1 MLYSS
6 PLRPVFV
13 PVAETFYHSYHSDV
27 RLKPHQY
34 EYTKDMIQKSVF
46 DAGPQ
51 PTDIP
56 LAEKVRPRELDLIQG
71 QEKLL
76 ARGSTLRLMV
86 ERDDYGSFILWGPP
100 GTGKTTIAKLIE
112 QKTAHRFCAFSA
124 VLSKIADVKK
134 LMERANQIH
143 RHENQNTIVFIDEIH
158 RFNKSQQD
166 AFLPYVE
173 SGAIILI
180 GATTENP
187 SFEVIPALLSRCHV
201 FILESLPEKHI
212 HDILVRALGVLPKRM
227 EVDDGALR
235 LLAEKS
241 GGDARRALN
250 DLELVCRNADIG
262 DHVDEAFVARAIS
275 RRSLFYDKRGEE
287 HYNLISALQKSIRG
301 SDPQAALYWLA
312 RMLEAGEDPMYIT
325 RRLVR
330 IASEDVGLADPQAI
344 VQAVAVK
351 DAVHFLGMPE
361 ANTALSQLTVY
372 LATAPKSN
380 ALETAYFSAR
390 ADAEKTS
397 HLKVPLAVR
406 NAPTKLMKDLGY
418 NRGYRYSHNYEHSYS
433 YQKYFPDNLQEK
445 TYYTPTQFGFEKE
458 ITKRLE
464 WWAALKQKQLKQ
476 AGSSE
481 KNDDE

>member
-1 MLYSS
+1 M
-6 PLRPVFV
+6 
-13 PVAETFYHSYHSDV
+13 
-27 RLKPHQY
+27 
-34 EYTKDMIQKSVF
+34 QKSVF
-46 DAGPQ
+46 EAGPQ

-56 LAEKVRPRELDLIQG
+56 LAEKVRPRELELIKG

-76 ARGSTLRLMV
+76 APGSALRLMI
-86 ERDDYGSFILWGPP
+86 ERDEFGSFILWGPP

-112 QKTAHRFCAFSA
+112 HKTTHKFCAFSA

-143 RHENQNTIVFIDEIH
+143 RFENKSTIVFVDEIH

-173 SGAIILI
+173 SGAIVLI

-201 FILESLPEKHI
+201 FVLESLPEKHI
-212 HDILVRALGVLPKRM
+212 QDILARALPALSKRL
-227 EVDDGALR
+227 EFNENALH

-250 DLELVCRNADIG
+250 DLELVCRNAEIG
-262 DHVDEAFVARAIS
+262 DIVDESFVTKSIS
-275 RRSLFYDKRGEE
+275 KRSLFYDKRGEE

-312 RMLEAGEDPMYIT
+312 RMLEAGEDPMYLT

-361 ANTALSQLTVY
+361 ANTALCQLTVY

-380 ALETAYFSAR
+380 ALETAYFNAR
-390 ADAEKTS
+390 TDAEKTS
-397 HLKVPLAVR
+397 HLKVPLSVR
-406 NAPTKLMKDLGY
+406 NAPTNLMKKLGY
-418 NRGYRYSHNYEHSYS
+418 NKGYRYSHDYENSYS
-433 YQKYFPDNLQEK
+433 YQRYFPDNLQEK

-458 ITKRLE
+458 IAKRLE
-464 WWAALKQKQLKQ
+464 WWAALKQKQLQ
-476 AGSSE
+476 QTRTPE
-481 KNDDE
+481 ENNDE